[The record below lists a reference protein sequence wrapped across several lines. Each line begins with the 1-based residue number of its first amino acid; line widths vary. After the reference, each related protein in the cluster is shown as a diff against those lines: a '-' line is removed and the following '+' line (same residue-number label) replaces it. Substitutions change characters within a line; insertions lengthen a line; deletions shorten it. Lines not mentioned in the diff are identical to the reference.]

1 MSYEQLFRTGGS
13 YNTAGKAPYMLFA
26 DQELVAGGYVN
37 NSLEGELFSA
47 DPGGSGTIVIDGH
60 TVTPKWTFF
69 DSNSGVTS
77 AAISGI
83 VIGATGT
90 CTITH
95 DGGVAPSVGDVI
107 AINGVGWDATH
118 PFVNGSWVVTAAD
131 ATTFT
136 FTINAPATA
145 SYAGLLTSATAKLGP
160 VFKIYDN
167 RAASDEKGKSFTS
180 VLFTP
185 KKIYDAGIPTPTG
198 YKRVLPSD
206 LYTRFKFQSSSDVVP
221 QGGINSNLFNVL
233 STDGLNIK
241 PVLWAYFFGYNSSTA
256 PSNSIFEIAFNSY
269 AFVLRPSGDGSKL
282 EFALLKFSWGGPWTT
297 GVAGTWITAVCGT
310 EKFNSYTVS
319 GTDLGYLIS
328 TNPDVGKE
336 GSPAVSVVTELAKS
350 DSFTYNSEITP
361 KFNLKITI
369 RKHMLSDSILDGTY
383 LVNLMINDAY
393 DDFGESAHYDTILHA
408 YIAKPSPVYN
418 TTNGVLTPLVTGGLV
433 HDSMLMPIMYFKYNN
448 TNEDNVQTDLPFA
461 VPPTSGASK
470 IVQDSLFFR
479 QINSVAAASYLY

>member
-1 MSYEQLFRTGGS
+1 MSYEQSFRTGGS
-13 YNTAGKAPYMLFA
+13 YSTAGKSPYMLFA

-37 NSLEGELFSA
+37 NSLEGTLFSA
-47 DPGGSGTIVIDGH
+47 DPLASGTIVISGH

-77 AAISGI
+77 AIISAVAIS
-83 VIGATGT
+83 ATGT

-95 DGGVAPSVGDVI
+95 DGGVAPSVGEVI
-107 AINGVGWDATH
+107 AVNGVDWDGTH
-118 PFVNGSWVVTAAD
+118 PYVNGSWVVTAAD

-136 FTINAPATA
+136 FTINAPVTA
-145 SYAGLLTSATAKLGP
+145 SYAGLLATATAKLGA

-167 RAASDEKGKSFTS
+167 RSPSDEKGKSFTS
-180 VLFTP
+180 ILFTP
-185 KKIYDAGIPTPTG
+185 KKAYDVTALP

-206 LYTRFKFQSSSDVVP
+206 LYTRFKFQSSSDVIP

-233 STDGLNIK
+233 SSDGLNIK

-256 PSNSIFEIAFNSY
+256 PSNSIFEIVFNSY
-269 AFVLRPSGDGSKL
+269 AFVLRPSGEGSKL
-282 EFALLKFSWGGPWTT
+282 EFALLKFNWGGPWTV
-297 GVAGTWITAVCGT
+297 GSAGTWITGVCGT
-310 EKFNSYTVS
+310 EKFNSYTIS

-383 LVNLMINDAY
+383 LVNLMINDTY

-418 TTNGVLTPLVTGGLV
+418 TTTGSV
-433 HDSMLMPIMYFKYNN
+433 IHDCMLMPIMYFKYNN

-461 VPPTSGASK
+461 IPPTSGASK

-479 QINSVAAASYLY
+479 QINSATAASYLY